1 MYGKHALLPAVKMN
15 AALLGGAFSSVF
27 GVLFLLEPC
36 PLSAFKKLLLSL
48 TCCCCFFFFF
58 FCGSGWQVDV
68 VEQVVYLRDRVHSL
82 AQEGVHGTS
91 PQEWRQGLRWPCLA
105 VQELHGWAVHAE

>member
-1 MYGKHALLPAVKMN
+1 MYGEHALLPAVKMN

-48 TCCCCFFFFF
+48 TCCCCFFFV
-58 FCGSGWQVDV
+58 WQWM
-68 VEQVVYLRDRVHSL
+68 
-82 AQEGVHGTS
+82 AG
-91 PQEWRQGLRWPCLA
+91 GLRGASGLPAGPSALTGA
-105 VQELHGWAVHAE
+105 GKLRVSSSSL